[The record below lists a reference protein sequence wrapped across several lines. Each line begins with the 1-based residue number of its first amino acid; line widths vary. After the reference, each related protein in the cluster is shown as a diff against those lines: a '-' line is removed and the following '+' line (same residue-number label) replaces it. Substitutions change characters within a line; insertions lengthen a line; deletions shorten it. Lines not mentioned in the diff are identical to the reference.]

1 MIPYIKWGNKMIY
14 QLCVLR
20 DLIKKSYLKFF
31 GVWLLFLLI
40 IFSLVI
46 VSPVG
51 VRLSDFYFLLGVF
64 YTYDVTFLE
73 VLWIGFQLLSLI
85 YMFLL
90 FLEFEK
96 YNSSEFLLLRCKMRC
111 VLINKLLIFSL
122 FITLFRLIFFGVLFL
137 FLHNSVVFD
146 WFCFWQNI
154 MLYVG
159 AIFFVFLLYLV
170 TFLRNI

>member
-85 YMFLL
+85 YMFLH
-90 FLEFEK
+90 
-96 YNSSEFLLLRCKMRC
+96 LLLYIPF
-111 VLINKLLIFSL
+111 LQPEILL
-122 FITLFRLIFFGVLFL
+122 
-137 FLHNSVVFD
+137 
-146 WFCFWQNI
+146 
-154 MLYVG
+154 
-159 AIFFVFLLYLV
+159 
-170 TFLRNI
+170 

>member
-1 MIPYIKWGNKMIY
+1 MIY

-64 YTYDVTFLE
+64 YNYDVTFLE

-96 YNSSEFLLLRCKMRC
+96 YNSSEFLLLRCKMRW

-122 FITLFRLIFFGVLFL
+122 FITLFRLMFFGVSFL
-137 FLHNSVVFD
+137 VLHNSVVFD

-154 MLYVG
+154 ILYVG
-159 AIFFVFLLYLV
+159 SIFAIFSNFFTKYMKNNHKLLK
-170 TFLRNI
+170 NI

>member
-1 MIPYIKWGNKMIY
+1 MKY

-46 VSPVG
+46 ISPVG

-64 YTYDVTFLE
+64 YNYDVTFLE

-96 YNSSEFLLLRCKMRC
+96 YNSSEFLLLRCKIRC
-111 VLINKLLIFSL
+111 ALINKLVVFSL
-122 FITLFRLIFFGVLFL
+122 FTILFRLLFFGVSFL
-137 FLHNSVVFD
+137 ILHNSVMFD

-154 MLYVG
+154 MLYIGV
-159 AIFFVFLLYLV
+159 IFVVFLLYLV
-170 TFLRNI
+170 TFLRN

>member
-1 MIPYIKWGNKMIY
+1 MIY

-31 GVWLLFLLI
+31 GVWLLFFLI
-40 IFSLVI
+40 IFILVM

-64 YTYDVTFLE
+64 YTYDVSFLE

-96 YNSSEFLLLRCKMRC
+96 YNSSEFLILRCKMKY
-111 VLINKLLIFSL
+111 VLINKLLIFIL
-122 FITLFRLIFFGVLFL
+122 FIFLFRLIFFGVSFL
-137 FLHNSVVFD
+137 ALHNSVVFD

-154 MLYVG
+154 MLYTG
-159 AIFFVFLLYLV
+159 AIFVVFLLYLV
-170 TFLRNI
+170 TFLKK

>member
-1 MIPYIKWGNKMIY
+1 MVY

-31 GVWLLFLLI
+31 GVWLLFFLI
-40 IFSLVI
+40 IFILVM

-51 VRLSDFYFLLGVF
+51 VRLSDFYFLLGIF
-64 YTYDVTFLE
+64 YTYDVSFLE
-73 VLWIGFQLLSLI
+73 VLWIGFQLLTLI

-96 YNSSEFLLLRCKMRC
+96 YNSSKFLLLRCKMKY
-111 VLINKLLIFSL
+111 VLINKFLIFIL
-122 FITLFRLIFFGVLFL
+122 FIFLFRLIFFGVSFL
-137 FLHNSVVFD
+137 VLHNSVVFD

-154 MLYVG
+154 MLYTG
-159 AIFFVFLLYLV
+159 AIFGVFLLYLV
-170 TFLRNI
+170 TFLKK